1 MNSHPDAE
9 TLSAFLDG
17 EAPEAEEHVR
27 TCAECRERLDVL
39 ARVRTAVASPR
50 PAYDTAR
57 KNAAIAAAVDA
68 AAATPGTTS
77 ERRSLWRLVAAVGVA
92 AAVVGGVLAV
102 NRVTTSHTSSTA
114 SGPVASDVVRAG
126 NLGDINDD
134 LALRAA
140 VQPSLPSANKG
151 SAGAGPFGA
160 DNGASGQVGGAA
172 GKAGPANATPAPSVT
187 ALSTT

>member
-1 MNSHPDAE
+1 MNSHPDGE

-39 ARVRTAVASPR
+39 ARVRTAVASPP

-92 AAVVGGVLAV
+92 AAVVGHTGG
-102 NRVTTSHTSSTA
+102 RVRVRPGGRSGESSR
-114 SGPVASDVVRAG
+114 SAG
-126 NLGDINDD
+126 SAAGIRPGSVGLSPARLPG
-134 LALRAA
+134 LRALTA
-140 VQPSLPSANKG
+140 APPAASARAAQPKPGMSEGTLAR
-151 SAGAGPFGA
+151 GPT
-160 DNGASGQVGGAA
+160 D
-172 GKAGPANATPAPSVT
+172 
-187 ALSTT
+187 ALMA

>member
-17 EAPEAEEHVR
+17 EAPEASEHVR

-39 ARVRTAVASPR
+39 ARVRTAVASPA
-50 PAYDTAR
+50 PAPDTTR

-68 AAATPGTTS
+68 AAAAAGTTS
-77 ERRSLWRLVAAVGVA
+77 ARSPLWRLVAAAGVA
-92 AAVVGGVLAV
+92 AAVVGVVMAA

-114 SGPVASDVVRAG
+114 SGRVASNVVRAG

-134 LALRAA
+134 LALRAEI
-140 VQPSLPSANKG
+140 G
-151 SAGAGPFGA
+151 R
-160 DNGASGQVGGAA
+160 ASCRERV
-172 GKAGPANATPAPSVT
+172 
-187 ALSTT
+187 